1 MLGLVITARK
11 RVRHAEPPMV
21 RLVRAAETLFAA
33 RGIDAVSM
41 REIATAARCGD
52 TNAVTYYFGSKD
64 GLLAAVFGA
73 RVEQMDPV
81 RGRMLEQAPK
91 RAAVRRLAC
100 RP

>member
-1 MLGLVITARK
+1 
-11 RVRHAEPPMV
+11 MV
-21 RLVRAAETLFAA
+21 RLIRAAETLFAA

-73 RVEQMDPV
+73 PHV
-81 RGRMLEQAPK
+81 RQCGRGSRDAH
-91 RAAVRRLAC
+91 
-100 RP
+100 